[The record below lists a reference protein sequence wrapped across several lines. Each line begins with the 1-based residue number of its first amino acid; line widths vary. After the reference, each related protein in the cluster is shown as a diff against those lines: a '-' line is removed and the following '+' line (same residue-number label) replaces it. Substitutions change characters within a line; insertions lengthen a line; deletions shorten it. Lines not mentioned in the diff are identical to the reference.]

1 MKNIFTYLFL
11 ILFIFFQAVVGYETL
26 QKAEKNFQKMLD
38 NQTEELYNKE
48 VEVAILEKRIVALT
62 EELEK
67 EQTKRIEEEQAEER
81 TITHSGNI
89 MDIRV
94 THYSAEEVGNGTTA
108 SGNMPI
114 PGYTVAC
121 NFLPLGTHVII
132 DGQEYEV
139 QDTGG
144 MGGNVVDIF
153 VSSYNEAISKGTY
166 YTTMEVLD

>member
-1 MKNIFTYLFL
+1 MYNKNIK
-11 ILFIFFQAVVGYETL
+11 I
-26 QKAEKNFQKMLD
+26 
-38 NQTEELYNKE
+38 EE
-48 VEVAILEKRIVALT
+48 LEKRVAFLT

-67 EQTKRIEEEQAEER
+67 EQAKRVEEKVELEKA
-81 TITHSGNI
+81 ITHSGNI

-108 SGNMPI
+108 SGNIPT

-144 MGGNVVDIF
+144 MIGNVVDIF